1 MFILLTYINYLYMC
15 SVNTLTITLND
26 FSANI
31 GVIFR
36 LKLGMKV
43 LKDFI
48 AEANELVSK
57 ISCKEFAENKER
69 FFIVDVREP
78 SEIQETGSIDDSLN
92 IPRGLL
98 EMKLAPDPSA
108 LHADSSILVYCGGGS
123 RAALAGRTLME
134 LGFTN
139 VKNLEG
145 GFRGWKK
152 FSG

>member
-1 MFILLTYINYLYMC
+1 
-15 SVNTLTITLND
+15 
-26 FSANI
+26 
-31 GVIFR
+31 
-36 LKLGMKV
+36 MKE
-43 LKDFI
+43 LKDLI

-57 ISCKEFAENKER
+57 ISCKEFKENKDQ

-78 SEIQETGSIDDSLN
+78 NEIKETGAIKNSLN

-145 GFRGWKK
+145 GYRGWKQ
-152 FSG
+152 FTS